1 MRRLLALTV
10 AVAVLSAGAACS
22 AERSGSEPTGGPGGS
37 APSTAAGAGPGAG
50 GAGSGATGSPVPSGA
65 AGGNGPAV
73 CAAAQQASST
83 AVRTYVAELGRMIGA
98 VGANDRLTAEA
109 ARKQAEAA
117 LAGWRAALRQ
127 QSAQATDPQLR
138 TLLSDLASEV
148 GTLGTDVDAIDEEEL
163 DGLQQRL
170 DQLCAR

>member
-22 AERSGSEPTGGPGGS
+22 AERSGSEPGPSGS
-37 APSTAAGAGPGAG
+37 PPAAGATPGAAGAGPGA
-50 GAGSGATGSPVPSGA
+50 AGGSPGPSGP
-65 AGGNGPAV
+65 AGGNGPEV
-73 CAAAQQASST
+73 CATAQQASGA

-98 VGANDRLTAEA
+98 VGANDSATAEA
-109 ARKQAEAA
+109 ARKRAEAA
-117 LAGWRAALRQ
+117 LAGWRTALRQ
-127 QSAQATDPQLR
+127 QSARATDPQLR
-138 TLLSDLASEV
+138 TLLADLASEV

-163 DGLQQRL
+163 DKLQQRL